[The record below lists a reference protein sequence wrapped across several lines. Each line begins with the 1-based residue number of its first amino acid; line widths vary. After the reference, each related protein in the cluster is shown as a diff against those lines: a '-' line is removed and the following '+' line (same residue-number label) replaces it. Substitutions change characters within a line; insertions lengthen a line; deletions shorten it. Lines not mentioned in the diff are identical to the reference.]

1 MWKRFHRKHCHRRLA
16 RLHRDPRLHEQRQR
30 CKRALKHRTLQR
42 IDRYDRRRP
51 AGQRLLPGYPQ
62 LDGKPLEPQ
71 RTYRVLVNNYIAGGG
86 DGLSQLKDKKQ
97 LMDIGSDLDALSDYL
112 KAHEPAMPPT
122 DVRVEGEYEPH

>member
-1 MWKRFHRKHCHRRLA
+1 MVCSRGF
-16 RLHRDPRLHEQRQR
+16 
-30 CKRALKHRTLQR
+30 TY
-42 IDRYDRRRP
+42 RYDRRRP
-51 AGQRLLPGYPQ
+51 SGQRLLPGYPK